1 MSNFAFY
8 IEHNF
13 GLSPFFSDILFVVV
27 VAVSRNMIEILK
39 LIIFRREKNCFVR
52 FPSYH
57 ATISVCDRR
66 WWKTVGNKL
75 QWNSL
80 KWIRKSKIQIQNHAI
95 IKWTHICKHTRKKTQ
110 TIQEFSAEIS
120 RLSLDLLLIW
130 NWKQCQ
136 IICFSKKFS

>member
-27 VAVSRNMIEILK
+27 VAVSRNMIENLK

-66 WWKTVGNKL
+66 
-75 QWNSL
+75 
-80 KWIRKSKIQIQNHAI
+80 
-95 IKWTHICKHTRKKTQ
+95 
-110 TIQEFSAEIS
+110 
-120 RLSLDLLLIW
+120 
-130 NWKQCQ
+130 
-136 IICFSKKFS
+136 